1 MLEILAYM
9 TKILTD
15 LLFWMQ
21 NKEQDAAVRR
31 IVTINKVIHTYAK
44 SIKRLEEE
52 REEVEKKYFT
62 EEE

>member
-9 TKILTD
+9 TKVLTD

-31 IVTINKVIHTYAK
+31 IATINKVISIVSTISINFVNAK
-44 SIKRLEEE
+44 IDFNEI
-52 REEVEKKYFT
+52 
-62 EEE
+62 